1 SVFLGELIENMF
13 GDFDLAGMPD
23 FIQNDVIARTTDMLG
38 TVQTAFK
45 MVNSAVSAG
54 ARLLQGDLSVI
65 LMPPS
70 VASDFVH
77 MLQDTWR
84 AGTRLVDNTQD
95 LVQSITTM
103 SGITLDPG
111 LAPRAVWPTDSA
123 SVVRQKQQTNL
134 VAAVIRTTAISEAVR
149 AVSSLPQPGSLVKN
163 QQAVVAVGGSTE
175 RQSDIIHVSHPA
187 LGSVAASTEQDET
200 AQPPT
205 REKLTIIRESL
216 NAAIEQEL
224 RRTMGDGLFFQL
236 TSLRTELN
244 RDIQARL
251 VQTEETAERTPAEVL
266 PALVLAASWYDDASR
281 ETDILDRNAI
291 SHPGFVPVRT
301 LRVPV
306 R

>member
-1 SVFLGELIENMF
+1 
-13 GDFDLAGMPD
+13 
-23 FIQNDVIARTTDMLG
+23 
-38 TVQTAFK
+38 

-77 MLQDTWR
+77 TLQDTWR

-123 SVVRQKQQTNL
+123 SVIRQKQQTNL
-134 VAAVIRTTAISEAVR
+134 VAAVIRTTAISEATR
-149 AVSSLPQPGSLVKN
+149 AVTSLPQPGSLVKN

-187 LGSVAASTEQDET
+187 LDSVAASTGQDER

-205 REKLTIIRESL
+205 RENLTIIRESL

-224 RRTMGDGLFFQL
+224 RRTADDRLFFQL

-291 SHPGFVPVRT
+291 SHPGFVPVRA

>member
-1 SVFLGELIENMF
+1 MAHRFRIGCQAKTADKSGGCSHPDDGNQRGCKGGHFTAATRKSGE
-13 GDFDLAGMPD
+13 
-23 FIQNDVIARTTDMLG
+23 
-38 TVQTAFK
+38 K
-45 MVNSAVSAG
+45 SAG
-54 ARLLQGDLSVI
+54 GC
-65 LMPPS
+65 
-70 VASDFVH
+70 
-77 MLQDTWR
+77 
-84 AGTRLVDNTQD
+84 
-95 LVQSITTM
+95 
-103 SGITLDPG
+103 
-111 LAPRAVWPTDSA
+111 
-123 SVVRQKQQTNL
+123 
-134 VAAVIRTTAISEAVR
+134 
-149 AVSSLPQPGSLVKN
+149 
-163 QQAVVAVGGSTE
+163 AVGASTE

-187 LGSVAASTEQDET
+187 LDSVAASTEQDEA

-205 REKLTIIRESL
+205 RENLTIIRESL

-224 RRTMGDGLFFQL
+224 RRTADDRLFFQL

-291 SHPGFVPVRT
+291 SHPGFVPVRA

>member
-1 SVFLGELIENMF
+1 MTGTACGVAHRFRIGYQAKTADKPC
-13 GDFDLAGMPD
+13 GCCHPD
-23 FIQNDVIARTTDMLG
+23 DGNQRSHKGGHFTATTR
-38 TVQTAFK
+38 K
-45 MVNSAVSAG
+45 
-54 ARLLQGDLSVI
+54 
-65 LMPPS
+65 
-70 VASDFVH
+70 
-77 MLQDTWR
+77 
-84 AGTRLVDNTQD
+84 
-95 LVQSITTM
+95 
-103 SGITLDPG
+103 
-111 LAPRAVWPTDSA
+111 
-123 SVVRQKQQTNL
+123 
-134 VAAVIRTTAISEAVR
+134 
-149 AVSSLPQPGSLVKN
+149 LVKN

-187 LGSVAASTEQDET
+187 LDSVAASTGQDER

-205 REKLTIIRESL
+205 RENLTIIRKSL

-224 RRTMGDGLFFQL
+224 RRTADDRLFFQL

-281 ETDILDRNAI
+281 ETDIPDRNAI
-291 SHPGFVPVRT
+291 SHPGFVPVRA

>member
-1 SVFLGELIENMF
+1 M
-13 GDFDLAGMPD
+13 
-23 FIQNDVIARTTDMLG
+23 
-38 TVQTAFK
+38 
-45 MVNSAVSAG
+45 
-54 ARLLQGDLSVI
+54 
-65 LMPPS
+65 
-70 VASDFVH
+70 
-77 MLQDTWR
+77 
-84 AGTRLVDNTQD
+84 
-95 LVQSITTM
+95 
-103 SGITLDPG
+103 
-111 LAPRAVWPTDSA
+111 
-123 SVVRQKQQTNL
+123 
-134 VAAVIRTTAISEAVR
+134 
-149 AVSSLPQPGSLVKN
+149 
-163 QQAVVAVGGSTE
+163 AVGGSTE

-187 LGSVAASTEQDET
+187 LGSVAASTEQNET

>member
-1 SVFLGELIENMF
+1 
-13 GDFDLAGMPD
+13 

-77 MLQDTWR
+77 TLQDTWR

-123 SVVRQKQQTNL
+123 SVIRQKQQTNL
-134 VAAVIRTTAISEAVR
+134 VAAVIRTTAISEATR
-149 AVSSLPQPGSLVKN
+149 AVTSLPQPGSLVKN

-187 LGSVAASTEQDET
+187 LDSV
-200 AQPPT
+200 
-205 REKLTIIRESL
+205 
-216 NAAIEQEL
+216 
-224 RRTMGDGLFFQL
+224 
-236 TSLRTELN
+236 
-244 RDIQARL
+244 
-251 VQTEETAERTPAEVL
+251 
-266 PALVLAASWYDDASR
+266 
-281 ETDILDRNAI
+281 
-291 SHPGFVPVRT
+291 
-301 LRVPV
+301 
-306 R
+306 